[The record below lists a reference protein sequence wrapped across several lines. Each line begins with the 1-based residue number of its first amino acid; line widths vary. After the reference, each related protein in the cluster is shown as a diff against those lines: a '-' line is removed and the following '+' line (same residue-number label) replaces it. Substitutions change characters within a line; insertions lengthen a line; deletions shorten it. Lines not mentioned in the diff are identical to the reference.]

1 MTSPGP
7 QSALIVEIPEA
18 EPAVGPL
25 RDRLD
30 ANARLGVPA
39 HVTVV
44 YPFAP
49 PATIDAAARQRLTDL
64 FGSVPSFGV
73 RLDRTGW
80 FGPDVLWLGPADPAP
95 FRVLTERV
103 VAAFPA
109 YPPFEGRFAEVIAHL
124 TVGQGQPVG
133 ELRAAEEAVRA
144 GLPIEAT
151 VRAVTL
157 LTSEPGRRWQ
167 RAARFSLGR

>member
-1 MTSPGP
+1 MSSPGR
-7 QSALIVEIPEA
+7 QSALVVEIPEA

-25 RDRLD
+25 REPLD

-49 PATIDAAARQRLTDL
+49 PETIDAATRQRLAGL
-64 FGSVPSFGV
+64 FGSMPSFGV

-80 FGPDVLWLGPADPAP
+80 FGQDVLWLGPADPAP
-95 FRVLTERV
+95 FQALTERV
-103 VAAFPA
+103 LAAYPA
-109 YPPFEGRFAEVIAHL
+109 YLPFEGQFAEVIPHL
-124 TVGQGQPVG
+124 TVGHRRPVD

-144 GLPIEAT
+144 RLPIDGT
-151 VRAVTL
+151 VQAVTL
-157 LTSEPGRRWQ
+157 LASGPGGRW
-167 RAARFSLGR
+167 RHGARFSLGR

>member
-1 MTSPGP
+1 MSSPGR
-7 QSALIVEIPEA
+7 QSALVAEIPEA

-49 PATIDAAARQRLTDL
+49 PETIDAATRQRLAGL
-64 FGSVPSFGV
+64 FGSMPSFGV

-80 FGPDVLWLGPADPAP
+80 FGQDVLWLGPADPAP
-95 FRVLTERV
+95 FQALTERV
-103 VAAFPA
+103 LAAYPA
-109 YPPFEGRFAEVIAHL
+109 YLPFEGQFAEVIPHL
-124 TVGQGQPVG
+124 TVGHRRPVD

-144 GLPIEAT
+144 RLPIDGT
-151 VRAVTL
+151 VQAVTL
-157 LTSEPGRRWQ
+157 LASGPGGRW
-167 RAARFSLGR
+167 RHGARFSLGR

>member
-1 MTSPGP
+1 M
-7 QSALIVEIPEA
+7 EIPEA

-49 PATIDAAARQRLTDL
+49 PATIDAAVWQRLTDL
-64 FGSVPSFGV
+64 FGSMPSFGV

-80 FGPDVLWLGPADPAP
+80 RVRAGRAVARARGPRAVPGPDRARG
-95 FRVLTERV
+95 RE
-103 VAAFPA
+103 FPA

-124 TVGQGQPVG
+124 TVGHGQPVG

-151 VRAVTL
+151 ARAVTL
-157 LTSEPGRRWQ
+157 LTSGPGGRWRRT
-167 RAARFSLGR
+167 ARFSLGR